1 MKKALML
8 RSFLA
13 ASTLSLGS
21 VALAGSAGATNFT
34 LSMYVGTKT
43 DAVTNTTIS
52 TWLSD
57 AHSAPTWQ
65 ALTDATNPT
74 SGALYAAYLD
84 CHAASN
90 TDCTLRETVAT
101 SLVSQTWFFQSV
113 AKAAIAGDLAETYGC
128 LMGNTTDYACADDGY
143 TVGSMSAADAQYA
156 TYDLTNP
163 NSEVVADLTAGPSVW
178 GAYSRV
184 VINFTQLKA
193 TYTISQSSG
202 GAINTDLDTN
212 LNIVGRGTGN
222 TVITGDGNTNAFVQ
236 DYGTGNPNS
245 LYLQDMTFKD
255 FTYAGIGSVIE
266 ASGNATTTL
275 VNVSFKDNETT
286 NGSNGTVFSG
296 GTLNVTGGSFINN
309 ITGNGGAIYMYN
321 GDALNITG
329 VEFSGNS
336 ADNGPG
342 GAMYV
347 NNTPFAIANSSFDHN
362 FANAN
367 DDGAAFALGG
377 STGTIYNTTVFQ
389 NSATAY
395 AAISIWGSTVTLL
408 NDTIVG
414 NQAIHGAAGLQLNS
428 SDTIT
433 MGSTLLLDNMTAGA
447 QANCSTFAFPLVFTS
462 LGGNIV
468 SKGMAGGCRFGSHDK
483 FVTSYK
489 LGKYGFHGGMAPT
502 IPLVAKSVGTAFAP
516 RATCQTKD
524 ARGVSRGTTG
534 TCDAGAYQ
542 VTKK

>member
-8 RSFLA
+8 RSFLGA
-13 ASTLSLGS
+13 ATLSLGS
-21 VALAGSAGATNFT
+21 VALAGSAGATNNT
-34 LSMYVGTKT
+34 LNMFVGTNT

-101 SLVSQTWFFQSV
+101 SLVSHNWFFQSV

-128 LMGNTTDYACADDGY
+128 LMGNTTDYACAGDGY

-156 TYDLTNP
+156 TYDLTNS
-163 NSEVVADLTAGPSVW
+163 NSEVVADFNAGPSKW

-202 GAINTDLDTN
+202 GPINTDTSTN

-222 TVITGDGNTNAFVQ
+222 TVITGDGDTNAFEQ
-236 DYGTGNPNS
+236 DNGTGNPNS
-245 LYLQDMTFKD
+245 LYLQDITFRD
-255 FTYAGIGSVIE
+255 FVNNSSGLVLFA
-266 ASGNATTTL
+266 AGNATTTL
-275 VNVSFKDNETT
+275 QNVVFIDNSSTAQ
-286 NGSNGTVFSG
+286 GTVYSE
-296 GTLNVTGGSFINN
+296 GTLNVTGGYFDNN
-309 ITGNGGAIYMYN
+309 STARGGAIYVTNGDGVTITGVQFSGNTADNGNGGAVYIH
-321 GDALNITG
+321 AT
-329 VEFSGNS
+329 S
-336 ADNGPG
+336 
-342 GAMYV
+342 
-347 NNTPFAIANSSFDHN
+347 FAVSNSSFDHN
-362 FANAN
+362 FASSYY
-367 DDGAAFALGG
+367 DGSALYLPQSNG
-377 STGTIYNTTVFQ
+377 SIHNTTVVE
-389 NSATAY
+389 NSSTGDG
-395 AAISIWGSTVTLL
+395 AIYNENSTVELL

-414 NQAIHGAAGLQLNS
+414 NQAIGGAAGLQVSGES
-428 SDTIT
+428 SVT
-433 MGSTLLLDNMTAGA
+433 MGSTLLLSNTTAGA
-447 QANCSTFAFPLVFTS
+447 QANCSTFAHPGIFTS
-462 LGGNIV
+462 LGGNV
-468 SKGMAGGCRFGSHDK
+468 VTKGMAGGCRFGSHDK
-483 FVTSYK
+483 MVSNYA
-489 LGKYGFHGGMAPT
+489 LGMLGFHGGSVQT

-516 RATCQTKD
+516 RATCLTKD